1 MANRLNHQTIHRPS
15 EQRLAATYRS
25 GLIAAEKKPFLIDL
39 TESSGPFLAIEQGDL
54 ICDGAS
60 QIASLGLGLNA
71 SALFGAAEHLESWIN
86 DTESDNFSAIRQAY
100 QQLLQR
106 QLGSDRFSAHFCGS
120 GAEGIETA
128 LAHFFIHRSNPKARK
143 VLAFEGSFHGRM
155 MVALASTWNRAKREP
170 FSWPGY
176 ESIFAPYPEM
186 ETSEFGAPA
195 APAGWVRLWSELSP
209 PAFAEALSH
218 CRAAADRLLQAEIDS
233 LVTVREHLQSGDIF
247 AILIEP
253 MQCEGGDCYSSA
265 RFHQGLACLATA
277 MNVPLIYDEIQT
289 GFGLGGEFFW
299 HRMFD
304 LRLVDQEPFF
314 PAAVVCAKKAQTG
327 LVLTLD
333 SGPAATG
340 QYSTASLIRGYIQAS
355 VINQFQESITLI
367 EETNRQQL
375 GQLLKKYDQHICR
388 PRVQGLAFA
397 FDLATPELLQRFVQH
412 RFQHGLLFY
421 PAGKKTARFRMNL
434 GFRPEQIL
442 LFWSQLQSVLESA
455 LNDDPSAQAE
465 IAVRPRETA
474 SYYEFH
480 ELFISQKLAWLE
492 GTLSQGEVTT
502 TDFLEGQ
509 LERLLPEINVEVV
522 LLNKANY
529 ADFRARILQ
538 LQTEVYEPARQSS
551 ADEFDALFETENPLS
566 ILLLEENQ
574 IVAMAFAGPLEIF
587 RHVRGVGDDPQLHD
601 PTVAYMLD
609 LTVVEQYR
617 GRLGRVLKQAITMLA
632 PARGFTAMHGRNRD
646 HLAAGM
652 WAINL
657 SLGSYSTKYLPDDY
671 PDTKP
676 FRDCIYY
683 RCPTVWSEPPINLS
697 SAIEMPLGIS
707 HLDAS
712 FVHNNLPVLVN
723 KITLSNFVT
732 RRYLDQLEETAK
744 IFPAELRHLYTANGL
759 SECIDKIAKVLWRH
773 RQPRTGLL
781 TIDGHDFGSGSLLAR
796 SLSGIGDPFFEVDRL
811 PTPTGPEDRKFF
823 NALESRLQADDLLAM
838 FVEPLMRQSLG
849 RLPFP
854 VLERIVQ
861 SCRESGVPVVFN
873 ESASLF
879 YRYAEQSFTAGGIPQ
894 IQPDA
899 AVAYLGGQMALVATT
914 NQFFIDKPLML
925 ISTWDGDALSLSQFH
940 RALVAVQSDPQTYF
954 DTISTFQQNLSN
966 IIQQDPHAAS
976 QLERGIGCLTGKLP
990 ESIAPLFRQAGKS
1003 RWLSCPSYAEMLR
1016 FNKTAAVSS

>member
-1 MANRLNHQTIHRPS
+1 MRNLLNHQTIHRPS
-15 EQRLAATYRS
+15 EQRLDATYRS

-39 TESSGPFLAIEQGDL
+39 TQSSGPFLAIEQGNL

-128 LAHFFIHRSNPKARK
+128 LAHCFTHRSNPKARK

-170 FSWPGY
+170 FSWPGH
-176 ESIFAPYPEM
+176 ESVFAPYPEM
-186 ETSEFGAPA
+186 DTSDIGAPS
-195 APAGWVRLWSELSP
+195 APAGWVRLWSELSAP
-209 PAFAEALSH
+209 DFEEALLHARAEA
-218 CRAAADRLLQAEIDS
+218 DGLLGAEIDS
-233 LVTVREHLQSGDIF
+233 LLAVRKHLESGDVF

-253 MQCEGGDCYSSA
+253 MQCEGGDRYSSA

-277 MNVPLIYDEIQT
+277 LNVPLVYDEIQT

-304 LRLVDQEPFF
+304 LRLANQQPFF

-333 SGPAATG
+333 SAPAATG

-355 VINQFQESITLI
+355 VIHQFQKSITLI

-375 GQLLKKYDQHICR
+375 GQLLEDYGQAIGR

-397 FDLATPELLQRFVQH
+397 FDLTNPELLQRFVGH
-412 RFQHGLLFY
+412 RFEHGLLFY
-421 PAGKKTARFRMNL
+421 PAGEKTARFRMNL
-434 GFRPEQIL
+434 GFQAEHIL
-442 LFWSQLQSVLESA
+442 LFWAQLRSVLKSA
-455 LNDDPSAQAE
+455 LNDESPSPAE
-465 IAVRPRETA
+465 ITVRPRDTTN
-474 SYYEFH
+474 SYAFH
-480 ELFISQKLAWLE
+480 ELLLDQKLDRLKGDVAP
-492 GTLSQGEVTT
+492 GKDATT
-502 TDFLEGQ
+502 EFLGRQ
-509 LERLLPEINVEVV
+509 LERSLPETNLEIVV
-522 LLNKANY
+522 LNEANY
-529 ADFRARILQ
+529 GDFRAKILQ

-551 ADEFDALFETENPLS
+551 AAEFDALFATENPLS
-566 ILLLEENQ
+566 ILLLQDHQ
-574 IVAMAFAGPLEIF
+574 IVAMAFGGPLEIF
-587 RHVRGVGDDPQLHD
+587 RDVRGVETDPHLHD

-617 GRLGRVLKQAITMLA
+617 GRLGRVLKQALTILA
-632 PARGFTAMHGRNRD
+632 LERGYTAMHGRNRD
-646 HLAAGM
+646 RLAAGM

-657 SLGSYSTKYLPDDY
+657 SLGSYTTKYLPDDY

-683 RCPTVWSEPPINLS
+683 RCPTVWSQPPINLS
-697 SAIEMPLGIS
+697 AGIEMPLGIS
-707 HLDAS
+707 HLDVD
-712 FVHNNLPVLVN
+712 FVHNNLSALVN

-732 RRYLDQLEETAK
+732 EQFLDQIDEVAK

-781 TIDGHDFGSGSLLAR
+781 TIEGHEFGSGSLLAR
-796 SLSGIGDPFFEVDRL
+796 SLSGIGDPFFKVNRL
-811 PTPTGPEDRKFF
+811 PTPTGPEDQKFF
-823 NALESRLQADDLLAM
+823 NALESRLQEDDLLAM
-838 FVEPLMRQSLG
+838 FVEPLMRQSMG
-849 RLPFP
+849 RLPLP
-854 VLERIVQ
+854 VLERVVQ
-861 SCRESGVPVVFN
+861 SCREYGVPVVFN

-879 YRYAEQSFTAGGIPQ
+879 YRYSEQSFTASGNPQ

-914 NQFFIDKPLML
+914 KHLFIDKPLMF
-925 ISTWDGDALSLSQFH
+925 ISTWDGDAFSLSQFH
-940 RALVAVQSDPQTYF
+940 RAMATVQADPNTYF
-954 DTISTFQQNLSN
+954 STMATFHQNLSR
-966 IIQQDPHAAS
+966 IVQQNPRAAS
-976 QLERGIGCLTGKLP
+976 ELERGIGYLTGTLP
-990 ESIAPLFRQAGKS
+990 ESIAPFFRQAGKS
-1003 RWLSCPSYAEMLR
+1003 RWRSCPSYSEMLR
-1016 FNKTAAVSS
+1016 FNKTTVLSC